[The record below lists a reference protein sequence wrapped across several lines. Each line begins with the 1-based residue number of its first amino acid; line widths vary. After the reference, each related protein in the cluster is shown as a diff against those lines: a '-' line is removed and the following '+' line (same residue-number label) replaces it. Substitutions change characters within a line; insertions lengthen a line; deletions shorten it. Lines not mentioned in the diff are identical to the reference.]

1 MANNLLDLISAI
13 RLGLSVVQSHKS
25 LRQSAVDSAR
35 MRNKHL
41 GINQNGGLMSKTKH
55 HERNDHMKQKSTKQ
69 SPMRPTSWLLI
80 LVILVSTIGFSSCA
94 TSAYSDFLDALN
106 AAEATDEGDT
116 TDATDV
122 TDATD
127 ASDTT
132 EASGATDATDP
143 LGSDSKKTDSEEITQ
158 GNSNNTIT
166 ITGDNTNS
174 VTYATAK
181 GLRSAVSIYCTFETT
196 SGGASYWNPKPSTQT
211 YYTTGSG
218 VIYRIDGNGNAFI
231 VTNHHVVYD
240 SSSNT
245 ANGIS
250 EKIYVYLYGLESE
263 GFAIPATYVGGS
275 ANYDLAVLYVNANEV
290 LKEAYE
296 SGAAAAVTVGD
307 SDALSPGQTT
317 IAIGNP
323 SADEL
328 GGISVTSGIVSVDSE
343 YITMTAGTGNSEVS
357 FRVIRTD
364 APVNS
369 GNSGGGMYND
379 SGELIG
385 IVNAKIASSDIENIG
400 YALPSNVVRAV
411 ADNIIDYC
419 YGKDCESVMRGLLG
433 ITITVSDYDTYFNIQ
448 TGLIVR
454 AEEITVYEVTA
465 GGLGEAI
472 LKVGDVIKSITI
484 GDRTVS
490 VTRQHHLIDAM
501 LDVRVGDTVSLVI
514 IRDGVEMTV
523 QTSITEDC
531 FTAY

>member
-1 MANNLLDLISAI
+1 MKTTSIKITSVLLALILI
-13 RLGLSVVQSHKS
+13 LSV
-25 LRQSAVDSAR
+25 
-35 MRNKHL
+35 
-41 GINQNGGLMSKTKH
+41 GLTSCQTSSST
-55 HERNDHMKQKSTKQ
+55 HE
-69 SPMRPTSWLLI
+69 
-80 LVILVSTIGFSSCA
+80 
-94 TSAYSDFLDALN
+94 DFLGVLDF
-106 AAEATDEGDT
+106 ESSTDSTDTDGTTDSTDT
-116 TDATDV
+116 TD
-122 TDATD
+122 
-127 ASDTT
+127 
-132 EASGATDATDP
+132 ETDP
-143 LGSDSKKTDSEEITQ
+143 AETTTGS
-158 GNSNNTIT
+158 TIT
-166 ITGDNTNS
+166 ITGNNTNN

-196 SGGASYWNPKPSTQT
+196 SGTSSPWNPRPGTQT

-218 VIYRIDGNGNAFI
+218 VIYQIDANGNAFI

-245 ANGIS
+245 ENGIS
-250 EKIYVYLYGLESE
+250 DKIYIYLYGLENE
-263 GFAIPATYVGGS
+263 AFAIPASYVGGS
-275 ANYDLAVLYVNANEV
+275 ANYDLAVLRVEADEV

-296 SGAAAAVTVGD
+296 SGAADAVTVGN
-307 SDALSPGQTT
+307 SDKVYPGQTT

-343 YITMTAGTGNSEVS
+343 YITMTGVTGNSEVQ

-400 YALPSNVVRAV
+400 YALPSNVVRAI

-433 ITITVSDYDTYFNIQ
+433 ITVEVSDYGTYFDTQ
-448 TGLIVR
+448 SGLIVR
-454 AEEITVYEVTA
+454 SEEITVHEVTA

-472 LKVGDVIKSITI
+472 LKAGDVVKSITI
-484 GDRTVS
+484 GENTIT

-501 LDVRVGDTVSLVI
+501 LDVRVGDIVSLVI
-514 IRDGVEMTV
+514 IRDGVE
-523 QTSITEDC
+523 TSVSTTITEDSLS
-531 FTAY
+531 AY

>member
-1 MANNLLDLISAI
+1 M
-13 RLGLSVVQSHKS
+13 
-25 LRQSAVDSAR
+25 
-35 MRNKHL
+35 
-41 GINQNGGLMSKTKH
+41 KTKSVKITCVLLTFILIFSISLTACQ
-55 HERNDHMKQKSTKQ
+55 N
-69 SPMRPTSWLLI
+69 TS
-80 LVILVSTIGFSSCA
+80 SSHD
-94 TSAYSDFLDALN
+94 DFLGALDSESN
-106 AAEATDEGDT
+106 TDSTDTDGVIDGVESSDKTDLSDTASGDT
-116 TDATDV
+116 TQN
-122 TDATD
+122 
-127 ASDTT
+127 
-132 EASGATDATDP
+132 
-143 LGSDSKKTDSEEITQ
+143 IT
-158 GNSNNTIT
+158 NNTIT
-166 ITGDNTNS
+166 ITGNNTNN

-196 SGGASYWNPKPSTQT
+196 SGTSSPWNPRPSAQT

-218 VIYRIDGNGNAFI
+218 VIYQIDANGNAFI

-245 ANGIS
+245 ENGIS
-250 EKIYVYLYGLESE
+250 DKIYIYLYGLENE
-263 GFAIPATYVGGS
+263 AFAIPATYVGGS
-275 ANYDLAVLYVNANEV
+275 ANYDLAVLRVDADEV

-296 SGAAAAVTVGD
+296 SGAADAVSIGN
-307 SDALSPGQTT
+307 SDKLSPGQTT

-343 YITMTAGTGNSEVS
+343 YITMTGVTGNSEVQ

-385 IVNAKIASSDIENIG
+385 IVNAKISSSDIENIG
-400 YALPSNVVRAV
+400 YALPSNVVRAI

-433 ITITVSDYDTYFNIQ
+433 ITIEVSDYDTYFDTQ
-448 TGLIVR
+448 SGLIVR
-454 AEEITVYEVTA
+454 TEEITVHEVTA

-472 LKVGDVIKSITI
+472 LGAGDVIKSITI
-484 GDRTVS
+484 GDDTIT

-514 IRDGVEMTV
+514 IRDGVE
-523 QTSITEDC
+523 TSVSTTITEASLS
-531 FTAY
+531 AY

>member
-1 MANNLLDLISAI
+1 M
-13 RLGLSVVQSHKS
+13 KP
-25 LRQSAVDSAR
+25 
-35 MRNKHL
+35 
-41 GINQNGGLMSKTKH
+41 KT
-55 HERNDHMKQKSTKQ
+55 MK
-69 SPMRPTSWLLI
+69 PTSLLLI
-80 LVILVSTIGFSSCA
+80 IVIIVSALCFSSCEN
-94 TSAYSDFLDALN
+94 SAYNDFLDALGT
-106 AAEATDEGDT
+106 A
-116 TDATDV
+116 DV
-122 TDATD
+122 T
-127 ASDTT
+127 ASID
-132 EASGATDATDP
+132 STDP
-143 LGSDSKKTDSEEITQ
+143 SDETGTSAPTDSDAGTSNVGTAIQNTP
-158 GNSNNTIT
+158 NNTIT
-166 ITGDNTNS
+166 ITGDNTNN

-196 SGGASYWNPKPSTQT
+196 TGGASYWNPKPTTQT

-218 VIYRIDGNGNAFI
+218 VIYRIDENGNAFI

-250 EKIYVYLYGLESE
+250 EKIYIYLYGLENE
-263 GFAIPATYVGGS
+263 AFAIPATYVGGS
-275 ANYDLAVLYVNANEV
+275 ANYDLAVLYVHASEV

-343 YITMTAGTGNSEVS
+343 YITMTGDTGSGDVS

-364 APVNS
+364 APVNA

-379 SGELIG
+379 RGELIG

-400 YALPSNVVRAV
+400 YALPSNVVRAI

-433 ITITVSDYDTYFNIQ
+433 ITITVSDYDTYFDIQ

-454 AEEITVYEVTA
+454 NEEITVYEVTA
-465 GGLGEAI
+465 GGLGAAI
-472 LKVGDVIKSITI
+472 LQTDDVIKSITI
-484 GDRTVS
+484 GDKTIS

-501 LDVRVGDTVSLVI
+501 LDVRVGDTVSLI
-514 IRDGVEMTV
+514 IVRGGAEMTV
-523 QTSITEDC
+523 HTTITEDC
-531 FTAY
+531 LTAY

>member
-1 MANNLLDLISAI
+1 M
-13 RLGLSVVQSHKS
+13 
-25 LRQSAVDSAR
+25 
-35 MRNKHL
+35 
-41 GINQNGGLMSKTKH
+41 KTKFI
-55 HERNDHMKQKSTKQ
+55 RT
-69 SPMRPTSWLLI
+69 TSVLLLLFLI
-80 LVILVSTIGFSSCA
+80 CSISLTSCQALSS
-94 TSAYSDFLDALN
+94 SHDDFLEALDSESSTGN
-106 AAEATDEGDT
+106 TNTDSLIDSTDT
-116 TDATDV
+116 TTETAPPETDTSGNASGDV
-122 TDATD
+122 TQN
-127 ASDTT
+127 
-132 EASGATDATDP
+132 
-143 LGSDSKKTDSEEITQ
+143 IT
-158 GNSNNTIT
+158 NNTIT
-166 ITGDNTNS
+166 ITGNNTNN

-196 SGGASYWNPKPSTQT
+196 SSGNSPWNPRPSTQT

-218 VIYRIDGNGNAFI
+218 VIYQIDEDGNAFI

-245 ANGIS
+245 ENGIS
-250 EKIYVYLYGLESE
+250 DKIYIYLYGLENE
-263 GFAIPATYVGGS
+263 ELAIPATYIGGS
-275 ANYDLAVLYVNANEV
+275 ANYDLAVLRVDADEV
-290 LKEAYE
+290 LKEAYA
-296 SGAAAAVTVGD
+296 SGAADAISVGN
-307 SDALSPGQTT
+307 SDEVYPGQTT

-343 YITMTAGTGNSEVS
+343 YITIAADTGNSEIS

-400 YALPSNVVRAV
+400 YALPSNVVRAI

-433 ITITVSDYDTYFNIQ
+433 ITIEVSNYDTYFDIES
-448 TGLIVR
+448 GLLVR
-454 AEEITVYEVTA
+454 TEEITVNEVTA

-472 LKVGDVIKSITI
+472 LRTGDVVKSITI
-484 GDRTVS
+484 GEDTIT

-501 LDVRVGDTVSLVI
+501 LDVRVGDTVSLEIV
-514 IRDGVEMTV
+514 RDGTETTV
-523 QTSITEDC
+523 STTITEDSLS
-531 FTAY
+531 AY